1 MKLRSIFFLMIILSW
16 TFFAG
21 VNLVRAQENETEEW
35 QQRPEDPIGALY
47 NEATDLYKQHRYV
60 EAREK
65 FLQVQ
70 AISPEAYPSSK
81 AFLRR
86 IDQHVAQQEADL
98 IEIQR
103 KEEIAKQKRAERL
116 QELKASRQKQFT
128 ELKQS
133 YRQDKVKKQ
142 KLDMIQKKRA
152 EMELIQKARARHKNA
167 LALYKAKRYSE
178 AEEQLQLL
186 RKFLTKHELP
196 QSFSVEIV
204 KKAQAVQGL
213 IERGR
218 ERDKQKEA
226 EKQARLIKINEQ
238 KEAKAQ

>member
-70 AISPEAYPSSK
+70 AISPEASPSSK

-86 IDQHVAQQEADL
+86 ID
-98 IEIQR
+98 R
-103 KEEIAKQKRAERL
+103 KSTRL
-116 QELKASRQKQFT
+116 NSSHSQI
-128 ELKQS
+128 S
-133 YRQDKVKKQ
+133 Y
-142 KLDMIQKKRA
+142 A
-152 EMELIQKARARHKNA
+152 
-167 LALYKAKRYSE
+167 
-178 AEEQLQLL
+178 
-186 RKFLTKHELP
+186 
-196 QSFSVEIV
+196 
-204 KKAQAVQGL
+204 
-213 IERGR
+213 
-218 ERDKQKEA
+218 
-226 EKQARLIKINEQ
+226 
-238 KEAKAQ
+238 